1 MEDWRGEKRRREK
14 RLGSIGY
21 SQWKRVNES
30 FAHGFC
36 YALGSSFRYI
46 IRRLSM
52 QGIEKE
58 YKDGTNDGFTMCP
71 FQCVWQQCSSTKG
84 VQFSLY

>member
-1 MEDWRGEKRRREK
+1 MGSHSGRELM
-14 RLGSIGY
+14 RVLLMDFVMLLGLHSD
-21 SQWKRVNES
+21 
-30 FAHGFC
+30 
-36 YALGSSFRYI
+36 I

-52 QGIEKE
+52 QGIEKV
-58 YKDGTNDGFTMCP
+58 YKDGTNDGFTVCP